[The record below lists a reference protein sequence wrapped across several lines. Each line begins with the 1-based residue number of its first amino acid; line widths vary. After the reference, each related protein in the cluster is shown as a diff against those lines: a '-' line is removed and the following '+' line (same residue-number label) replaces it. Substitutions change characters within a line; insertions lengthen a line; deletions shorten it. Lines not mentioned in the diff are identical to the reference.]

1 MKRTI
6 LFLLAIIVGLAGLA
20 IGFAA
25 TRSGHL
31 VLAKAARV
39 ARMNS
44 ASRKPS
50 AAVTQDADDKQVIR
64 FASNPEPAPP
74 FLLSDLDGN
83 PVSTATWKGKVVL
96 LTFWATWCPPCRE
109 EIPMLISLQN
119 RYKDRLQIIGASI
132 DDAPPGEVKEF
143 ARQAG
148 INYPIVMAGQGL
160 VREYGGVPALPTMF
174 VVDREGRV
182 VQKHEGLFPEYV
194 YEEEVRSLLGLPVD
208 ATVETFEDDGQI
220 FLKNAALARELPGVD
235 FKGLTAEQKQEALK
249 RLNTQECNCGCTLTL
264 AQCRINDTTCPIS
277 KDLAAKV
284 VKDVVNGVPA
294 PATAASPANNS
305 TPGTGNAS
313 PAAPAASS
321 TNPPATN

>member
-1 MKRTI
+1 MKKTFI
-6 LFLLAIIVGLAGLA
+6 FLLAIIAGLAGLA

-25 TRSGHL
+25 TRSGHI

-39 ARMNS
+39 AHLNAASKNS
-44 ASRKPS
+44 S
-50 AAVTQDADDKQVIR
+50 AAAKQDADDKQVIR
-64 FASNPEPAPP
+64 FASNPEPVPP

-109 EIPMLISLQN
+109 EIPMLIALQN

-160 VREYGGVPALPTMF
+160 VKEYGGVPALPTMF
-174 VVDREGRV
+174 VVDRDGRV

-208 ATVETFEDDGQI
+208 ATVETFEDNGQI
-220 FLKNAALARELPGVD
+220 FLKNAALARELPDVD
-235 FKGLTAEQKQEALK
+235 FNGLTAAQKQEALK

-294 PATAASPANNS
+294 PAAATPPADNSAPTGGQSPS
-305 TPGTGNAS
+305 
-313 PAAPAASS
+313 AAPAPAGA
-321 TNPPATN
+321 NPPVTN

>member
-1 MKRTI
+1 MKKTFI
-6 LFLLAIIVGLAGLA
+6 FLLAIMAGLAGLA

-25 TRSGHL
+25 TRSGHI

-44 ASRKPS
+44 AAKSSS
-50 AAVTQDADDKQVIR
+50 AALTQGSDEKQVIR

-109 EIPMLISLQN
+109 EIPMLIALQN

-160 VREYGGVPALPTMF
+160 VKEYGGVPALPTMF

-208 ATVETFEDDGQI
+208 ATIETFEDNGQI
-220 FLKNAALARELPGVD
+220 FLKNASLARELPGVD
-235 FKGLTAEQKQEALK
+235 FKGLTPDQKQEALK

-264 AQCRINDTTCPIS
+264 AQCRINDTTCPVS

-284 VKDVVNGVPA
+284 VKDVVSGVPA
-294 PATAASPANNS
+294 HAAAPAPADNSAPANASP
-305 TPGTGNAS
+305 S
-313 PAAPAASS
+313 PAAPAPSNA
-321 TNPPATN
+321 NPPVTN

>member
-1 MKRTI
+1 MKKTFI
-6 LFLLAIIVGLAGLA
+6 FLLAILAGLAGLA

-25 TRSGHL
+25 TRSGHI
-31 VLAKAARV
+31 VWARAAR
-39 ARMNS
+39 AAHMNS
-44 ASRKPS
+44 TATNST
-50 AAVTQDADDKQVIR
+50 AAMTRGADEKQVIR

-83 PVSTATWKGKVVL
+83 PVSTAAWKGKVVL

-132 DDAPPGEVKEF
+132 DDSPPGEVKEF

-148 INYPIVMAGQGL
+148 INYPIVMAGPGL
-160 VREYGGVPALPTMF
+160 VREYGGIPALPTMF

-208 ATVETFEDDGQI
+208 AAVETFEDNGQI

-264 AQCRINDTTCPIS
+264 AQCRINDTTCPVS

-284 VKDVVNGVPA
+284 VKDVVNGVAAPSTSSSA
-294 PATAASPANNS
+294 PATPAN
-305 TPGTGNAS
+305 
-313 PAAPAASS
+313 SS
-321 TNPPATN
+321 ANPPATN

>member
-1 MKRTI
+1 MKKTF
-6 LFLLAIIVGLAGLA
+6 LFLLAIMAGLAGLA

-25 TRSGHL
+25 TRSGHI

-39 ARMNS
+39 AHRNS
-44 ASRKPS
+44 AARNSS
-50 AAVTQDADDKQVIR
+50 TALTQEADEKQVIR
-64 FASNPEPAPP
+64 FASNPESAPP

-132 DDAPPGEVKEF
+132 DDSPPGEVKEF

-160 VREYGGVPALPTMF
+160 VKEYGGVPALPTMF

-220 FLKNAALARELPGVD
+220 FLKNAALARELPDVD

-277 KDLAAKV
+277 KELAAKV
-284 VKDVVNGVPA
+284 VKDVVAGVPA
-294 PATAASPANNS
+294 PAASPAENS
-305 TPGTGNAS
+305 TPATGSAT
-313 PAAPAASS
+313 PAAPA
-321 TNPPATN
+321 TVNPPATN